1 MAEEKKTRKKKAP
14 EAPQIIEKPGD
25 VRIVIGPKGDVSPIQ
40 GVETWVLSGEDVTK
54 KGDRSSVAYVTTQE
68 LYDLGWIKKR
78 F

>member
-25 VRIVIGPKGDVSPIQ
+25 VRIVIGAKGDVPPIQ
-40 GVETWVLSGEDVTK
+40 GVQTWVLSGEEVPK
-54 KGDRSSVAYVTTQE
+54 KGDRSSVAYLTTQE
-68 LYDLGWIKKR
+68 LYALGWIKKR